1 MNRITELFCSI
12 FLLAAAATSAD
23 AQTTLGDAVSVG
35 EVAVSRDG
43 ERVFVAMDID
53 IRSLQLKSNND
64 LCLTPYIAAGGD
76 TLRMQPVMI
85 AGRNRYYHH
94 LRNDREA
101 ACEAIYRHGRV
112 ERIEYRTVVPY
123 GEWMA
128 SGRIGIDG
136 VVSGCCDEEAE
147 RYGGQLARLD
157 LAPKREPMRFEPS
170 FVYVSP
176 VAERVKTRTVKGSAY
191 IDFPVNRTEI
201 YEDYRRNPE
210 ELRKIVA
217 TIDLV
222 RNDPDTRITSIRI
235 KGYASPEGPYDNNVR
250 LAKGRTATL
259 KDYVLRQYDLPDEM
273 ISTAYEPE
281 DWQGLRRVVE
291 QSDIVSR
298 SGILSLIDSDLS
310 PDAKD
315 ARIRR
320 DYPDDYAYLLREVY
334 PALRHSDYEVEY
346 TVRTYTDVDEI
357 RRLLS
362 TAPQKL
368 SLQEMYLAAQ
378 ELTPGSEEYDE
389 VFAIA
394 VRMFP
399 DDAAANLNAA
409 NAAMSL
415 SDMKRAERY
424 LAKAGSSA
432 EATYARGIYAALE
445 GDYMLAGRL
454 FAEARDGGVAE
465 AAGALDMIERIKN
478 ENNE

>member
-1 MNRITELFCSI
+1 M
-12 FLLAAAATSAD
+12 
-23 AQTTLGDAVSVG
+23 
-35 EVAVSRDG
+35 
-43 ERVFVAMDID
+43 
-53 IRSLQLKSNND
+53 
-64 LCLTPYIAAGGD
+64 
-76 TLRMQPVMI
+76 
-85 AGRNRYYHH
+85 
-94 LRNDREA
+94 
-101 ACEAIYRHGRV
+101 
-112 ERIEYRTVVPY
+112 
-123 GEWMA
+123 
-128 SGRIGIDG
+128 
-136 VVSGCCDEEAE
+136 
-147 RYGGQLARLD
+147 
-157 LAPKREPMRFEPS
+157 
-170 FVYVSP
+170 
-176 VAERVKTRTVKGSAY
+176 
-191 IDFPVNRTEI
+191 
-201 YEDYRRNPE
+201 
-210 ELRKIVA
+210 
-217 TIDLV
+217 
-222 RNDPDTRITSIRI
+222 
-235 KGYASPEGPYDNNVR
+235 
-250 LAKGRTATL
+250 
-259 KDYVLRQYDLPDEM
+259 LRQYDLPDEM
-273 ISTAYEPE
+273 ILTAYEPE
-281 DWQGLRRVVE
+281 DWQGLRRFVE

-378 ELTPGSEEYDE
+378 GLTPGSEEYDE